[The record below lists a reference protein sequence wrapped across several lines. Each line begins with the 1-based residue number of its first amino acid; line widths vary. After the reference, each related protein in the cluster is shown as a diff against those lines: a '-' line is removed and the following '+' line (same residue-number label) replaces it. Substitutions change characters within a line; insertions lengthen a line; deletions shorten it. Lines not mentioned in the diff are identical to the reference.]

1 MIMTRLQI
9 IKKYLLGLAL
19 LNVAHIALANI
30 PSNFKKGIKAESS
43 TPLSTRADCVQ
54 GSSRF
59 DMDVNNVRATLLSS
73 GDVWWDLDNGQYI
86 VPKVQPGTGA
96 KAVSAIF
103 AGAVWLGGKD
113 PIGNLKVAVQT
124 FRNGTKTDFWPGPL
138 KETTGTTDAQTC
150 ENWDKHFVVYAFE
163 IDSLIKIFNAAR
175 AKDPINPQIDC
186 GLVPENVKGWPSFG
200 NPHFFDIHRFTL
212 PRAPQGLAKF
222 HDEDGDGLYD
232 PCKGDYPIID
242 VKGCESITA
251 IPDQMIFWIYNDNG
265 GVHTQSS
272 RSTAIQMEVQVQAF
286 AYKTNDELNDM
297 TFQRY
302 KLINRA
308 RTDIDSTYFAMWVDP
323 DLGCYTDDYVGCDTS
338 RNLMYV
344 YNQDA
349 LDGTTGIVCDGGVNT
364 YGDKIPILGVD
375 YFRGPNNEFGKEIG
389 MSSFTYYL
397 NEAVGNPLPGTTD
410 PSTAIEYYNYLTGK
424 WRDGTPFSYGGS
436 GYAPNNPRA
445 LKFALV
451 DAPNNP
457 AGWSMCSANLPAG
470 DRRTIQASGPFKLK
484 PGSINELIIGVPWV
498 ADQAYPCPDI
508 RRLQEADDI
517 AQALF
522 DNCFKIF
529 DGPDA
534 PDVHFVELDKEIVAV
549 LTNAPESNNVNEQY
563 QEKGLK
569 IPLTAQDTV
578 YRFQGYK
585 LYQLHD
591 ANVGV
596 ADLENPEKS
605 RLIAQVD
612 NQDTVSKI
620 YNWLPTA
627 DPNFGG
633 RTIYTP
639 VLRVEGENQGIR
651 HTFRI
656 KEDRF
661 STTEDKRLVNH
672 KKYYF
677 VAIAYAYN
685 NYELFDEKKEKGQKD
700 PFAVGRRNIGDKDR
714 GGKPYEVI
722 PRPIVEVNL
731 SSKYGDGPVITRLD
745 GVGTGNNF
753 LDMSEETLQKILN
766 RTFDGTIVYKPGQGP
781 LNVKI
786 YNPLEVVDGD
796 YTLTFKDSNLTD
808 DVLDKKAKWE
818 LKNAASN
825 IIIVSDTTIEKLSEQ
840 IITKFGFSVTIGQRT
855 DVGTMP
861 VTDKTNGALGTKV
874 EYKNA
879 AAPWLTAVQDD
890 APIFAGL
897 DVLNYLKTQ
906 VNEPDFGLD
915 PKQALS
921 TMSSLFKP
929 YYLADYV
936 YRTPQSQ
943 LPVLSPAWQ
952 SPTASSVKSGNGLFN
967 LNNVDIVFTSD
978 KSKWSR
984 CVVVETASPYY
995 YEEPTGPRVTTE
1007 GNARMFDLRLAP
1019 SVGKDA
1025 DATNPNKAVRQVL
1038 PDEQSAG
1045 ITNGMG
1051 WFPGYAVDVET
1062 GKRVNIFFGE
1072 NSAYD
1077 PDLGTYDADSKNINR
1092 DMIWNPSSQAFLPTR
1107 IGLNPGYATFFGAQ
1121 HFVYVTNTDYDS
1133 CKLLR
1138 ERLTGAA
1145 FRKVSPLKA
1154 VTWTSMPYLLPG
1166 SKMLTYKD
1174 GLIPNDVT
1182 VKLRV
1187 NNPYAPAKGKGT
1199 NGNHPAYTFQL
1210 KGNQAKE
1217 LTTAGVD
1224 SSLNMIN
1231 IVPNPYYGYSAY
1243 EINEFS
1249 TTVKFT
1255 NLPAKSTITVYTL
1268 DGKFIRQFKRDE
1280 RPSDNSP
1287 RINPGIR
1294 AKQIAPDV
1302 EWDMKNAKGIPVAS
1316 GVYLIHVDSPEG
1328 SRTLKFF
1335 AVNRQFDPSRL

>member
-1 MIMTRLQI
+1 MSRLQI
-9 IKKYLLGLAL
+9 LKKCLLGWAFLSL
-19 LNVAHIALANI
+19 FGSILANT
-30 PSNFKKGIKAESS
+30 PDSFKKSKGLKSS
-43 TPLSTRADCVQ
+43 SPPLSTRADCVQ
-54 GSSRF
+54 GASRF

-73 GDVWWDLDNGQYI
+73 GDVWWDLNSGQYI
-86 VPKVQPGTGA
+86 VPKVQPGSGA
-96 KAVSAIF
+96 KAVSSIF

-113 PIGNLKVAVQT
+113 PVGNLKVAVQT
-124 FRNGTKTDFWPGPL
+124 YRDGTKTDFWPGPL

-150 ENWDKHFVVYAFE
+150 DNWDKHFVVYAFE
-163 IDSLIKIFNAAR
+163 IDSVIKMYREAR
-175 AKDPINPQIDC
+175 AKDPNNPQIDC

-200 NPHFFDIHRFTL
+200 NPYFFDIHRFTL

-222 HDEDGDGLYD
+222 HDEDGDGQYD
-232 PCKGDYPIID
+232 PCKGDFPIID
-242 VKGCESITA
+242 VKGCETITA

-265 GVHTQSS
+265 GVHTQSQ
-272 RSTAIQMEVQVQAF
+272 RSTPIQMEVQVQAF

-308 RTDIDSTYFAMWVDP
+308 RTDIDSTYFAMWVDF
-323 DLGCYTDDYVGCDTS
+323 DLGCFSDDYIGCDTS
-338 RNLMYV
+338 RNLAYC

-349 LDGTTGIVCDGGVNT
+349 QDGTTGIVCDGGVDT
-364 YGDKIPILGVD
+364 YGDRIPIIGVD

-397 NEAVGNPLPGTTD
+397 NESVCNPLPGTTD
-410 PSTAIEYYNYLTGK
+410 PSTAIEYYNYLTGN
-424 WRDGTPFSYGGS
+424 WRDGTPFTFGGS
-436 GYAPNNPRA
+436 GYNPNSQSV
-445 LKFALV
+445 LKYSFV
-451 DAPNNP
+451 DAPNNA
-457 AGWSMCSANLPAG
+457 AGWTMCSANLPCG
-470 DRRTIQASGPFKLK
+470 DRRTIQASGAFKLK
-484 PGSINELIIGVPWV
+484 PGAINELIVGVPFV

-534 PDVHFVELDKEIVAV
+534 PDVHFVELNQEIVAV
-549 LTNAPESNNVNEQY
+549 LTNAPESNNANELY

-569 IPLTAQDTV
+569 IPASAKDSV

-605 RLIAQVD
+605 RLIGQVD
-612 NQDTVSKI
+612 IQDTVSKI
-620 YNWLPTA
+620 YNWLPTP

-639 VLRVEGENQGIR
+639 VLRVEGENQGVR

-661 STTEDKRLVNH
+661 ATTEDKRLVNH

-685 NYELFDEKKEKGQKD
+685 NYDKFDEKKEQGQKD
-700 PFAVGRRNIGDKDR
+700 PYAVGRRNIGDKNR

-722 PRPIVEVNL
+722 PRPIIDVKL
-731 SSKYGDGPVITRLD
+731 SSQYGDGPVITRLD

-753 LDMSEETLQKILN
+753 LDLSEETLQKILS
-766 RTFDGTIVYKPGQGP
+766 RTFVGTIVYKPGRGP
-781 LNVKI
+781 INVKV
-786 YNPLEVVDGD
+786 YNPLEVIDGD
-796 YTLTFKDSNLTD
+796 YTLAFKDSNQAD
-808 DVLDKKAKWE
+808 DVLDKTAKWE
-818 LKNAASN
+818 LKNTITNEVVAAE
-825 IIIVSDTTIEKLSEQ
+825 TTIEKLNEQ
-840 IITKFGFSVTIGQRT
+840 VVAKFGFSVSIGQRD

-861 VTDKTNGALGTKV
+861 TTDKTNGAIGTSV
-874 EYKNA
+874 EYKDKTK
-879 AAPWLTAVQDD
+879 PWITAIPDD
-890 APIFAGL
+890 AAFIQGL
-897 DVLNYLKTQ
+897 NILNYLKTS
-906 VNEPDFGLD
+906 VNEPDFDAD

-921 TMSSLFKP
+921 KMSPIFQP

-936 YRTPQSQ
+936 YRTPQSE
-943 LPVLSPAWQ
+943 LPVISPAWQ
-952 SPTASSVKSGNGLFN
+952 NPTANSVRTGNGIFN
-967 LNNVDIVFTSD
+967 LNNVDIVFTND

-984 CVVVETASPYY
+984 CVVVETAAPYY
-995 YEEPTGPRVTTE
+995 YEEPTGPRTNPE
-1007 GNARMFDLRLAP
+1007 GNARMFDLRQSP

-1025 DATNPNKAVRQVL
+1025 DATNPNKAVLQVL
-1038 PDEQSAG
+1038 PEEQASN
-1045 ITNGMG
+1045 ITKGMG

-1062 GKRVNIFFGE
+1062 GKRLNIFFGE

-1077 PDLGTYDADSKNINR
+1077 PDLGQYDANSKDISR

-1107 IGLNPGYATFFGAQ
+1107 VGFNPGYAAFFGGQ
-1121 HFVYVTNTDYDS
+1121 HFVYVTNSDYDS
-1133 CKLLR
+1133 CRLLR
-1138 ERLTGAA
+1138 ERLSGAS
-1145 FRKVSPLKA
+1145 FRKVAPLRTI
-1154 VTWTSMPYLLPG
+1154 TWASMPYVASGGKLL
-1166 SKMLTYKD
+1166 SYKD

-1182 VKLRV
+1182 IKLRV
-1187 NNPYAPAKGKGT
+1187 NNPYAVSKGKGT
-1199 NGNHPAYTFQL
+1199 NGNHPAYSFQL
-1210 KGNQAKE
+1210 KGNQPKE

-1224 SSLNMIN
+1224 SSLNLIN

-1249 TTVKFT
+1249 TTVKIT

-1268 DGKFIRQFKRDE
+1268 DGKYIRQFKRDE
-1280 RPSDNSP
+1280 RPTDNSP

-1294 AKQIAPDV
+1294 AKQIAPDL
-1302 EWDMKNAKGIPVAS
+1302 EWDMKNDKGIPVAS
-1316 GVYLIHVDSPEG
+1316 GVYLIHIDSPEG
-1328 SRTLKFF
+1328 QRTLKFF
-1335 AVNRQFDPSRL
+1335 AVSRQFDPSRL